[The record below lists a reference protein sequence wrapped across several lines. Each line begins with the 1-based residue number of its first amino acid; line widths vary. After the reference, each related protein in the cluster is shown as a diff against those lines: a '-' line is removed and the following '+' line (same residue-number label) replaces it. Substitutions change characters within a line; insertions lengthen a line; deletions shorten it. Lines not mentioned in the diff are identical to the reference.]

1 MISLLSCGYAE
12 NQEEGF
18 MIISDFQ
25 IRQPDANVW
34 MCAYKNEIFIFIPRG
49 SNRRN
54 KYTDCIISLSKGEIV
69 YKFDYRIKILG
80 YSNGIIYFVAPE
92 ENIEGTII
100 GMFDMSIK
108 NINWLECDYKIEHT
122 RTSVYMSSES
132 ICIPIEENSDGYN
145 YAVVSGKSIISYKQE
160 VPVTY
165 YKDVYYYLSR
175 PYPMKGIYNGVLTE
189 DVITKGIDGNEKR
202 IELDGASIPLSIFQ
216 ISESVVLYCINGRTP
231 LSIIESDQKITPV
244 FTFDC
249 LMSESSIALHEN
261 KIFLSVRRYRE
272 FGPLSLGYLID
283 SNDDLEGLYT
293 INMSDFSVRKISD
306 SFYTGLY
313 NLDGTC
319 LYGCD
324 TDGNVYKIAFDGAS
338 QLIFSP

>member
-1 MISLLSCGYAE
+1 M
-12 NQEEGF
+12 
-18 MIISDFQ
+18 
-25 IRQPDANVW
+25 
-34 MCAYKNEIFIFIPRG
+34 
-49 SNRRN
+49 
-54 KYTDCIISLSKGEIV
+54 
-69 YKFDYRIKILG
+69 
-80 YSNGIIYFVAPE
+80 
-92 ENIEGTII
+92 
-100 GMFDMSIK
+100 
-108 NINWLECDYKIEHT
+108 
-122 RTSVYMSSES
+122 
-132 ICIPIEENSDGYN
+132 
-145 YAVVSGKSIISYKQE
+145 
-160 VPVTY
+160 
-165 YKDVYYYLSR
+165 
-175 PYPMKGIYNGVLTE
+175 
-189 DVITKGIDGNEKR
+189 
-202 IELDGASIPLSIFQ
+202 
-216 ISESVVLYCINGRTP
+216 YCINGRTP